1 LGKKKSQK
9 KHVKKTKTKAKKKR
23 KKEKLA
29 TVNIPHVL
37 EFFNDNTSLFVFQ
50 KEIRCGVYIYILKGI
65 RGDVEIIF

>member
-9 KHVKKTKTKAKKKR
+9 KHVQKTKTKAKKKR

-50 KEIRCGVYIYILKGI
+50 KKRNKVWCVYLYFK
-65 RGDVEIIF
+65 RYSR